1 MQRIAARVRDLV
13 PTLDPMSPADIND
26 RARAVID
33 AIDNETG
40 TRTAHSQRVARLYS
54 IARDIQ
60 HACEAGCSETT
71 AYRIVSFLADVFV
84 RSYLPR
90 LAAR

>member
-1 MQRIAARVRDLV
+1 
-13 PTLDPMSPADIND
+13 MSPADIND

-60 HACEAGCSETT
+60 HACEAGCGEVT
-71 AYRIVSFLADVFV
+71 AYKMINFLMTVFA